1 MCDCETEASVY
12 LAEWIEPELTWFLQK
27 KRALRDTEWKRKGR
41 DGIRSLYSF
50 SVWTL
55 KPAITA
61 AQHKVE
67 VKLLREKRLIW
78 ALFLRRKRKLLQQ
91 KRQRDRPDDA
101 IKTELVC
108 VFMIVSSRMTHLLRI
123 SPEHWIYDFDPL
135 EQVGGN
141 HIRGSAT
148 EERHDNIVN
157 KDENIVWR

>member
-1 MCDCETEASVY
+1 MISAEETSTERYGV
-12 LAEWIEPELTWFLQK
+12 EE
-27 KRALRDTEWKRKGR
+27 KREGR
-41 DGIRSLYSF
+41 LYSF

-91 KRQRDRPDDA
+91 KRQRDRPDDPN
-101 IKTELVC
+101 KTELVC

-157 KDENIVWR
+157 KDENIV